1 MLKVGI
7 TGGVASGKSTLAR
20 LVTELGAA
28 VRDADT
34 VVEELYRPGRPG
46 ARAVEELF
54 GRGTLANDGS
64 VDRSAL
70 AALILTEPA
79 ARRRLEEAVHPL
91 VRKIVEA
98 WFAALARSA
107 TPPEIAVVE
116 AALLVE
122 TGAYRDQDRL
132 VVVSASDEVRRS
144 RALESG
150 WPADKFTQIVAAQLD
165 DAAREAVADYVVH
178 NDGDLLELGRA
189 ARELWSMLREDARL
203 LAVGSALPARRHKGQ
218 REEGKE
224 NSQK

>member
-1 MLKVGI
+1 MLRVGI

-20 LVTELGAA
+20 LVSELGAA

-54 GRGTLANDGS
+54 GRGTLTDDGS

-70 AALILTEPA
+70 AALILTDPA
-79 ARRRLEEAVHPL
+79 TRRRLEEAVHPL
-91 VRKIVEA
+91 VRKVVEA
-98 WFAALARSA
+98 WFAALARST

-132 VVVSASDEVRRS
+132 VVVSASEEMRRS
-144 RALESG
+144 RALKSG
-150 WPADKFTQIVAAQLD
+150 WPADKFAQIVAAQLD

-178 NDGDLLELGRA
+178 NDGDLDALGRA
-189 ARELWSMLREDARL
+189 ARELWSMLTEDAQL
-203 LAVGSALPARRHKGQ
+203 LNAGGPLPDRKRVWKRGKGK
-218 REEGKE
+218 R
-224 NSQK
+224 

>member
-20 LVTELGAA
+20 IVTELGAA

-54 GRGTLANDGS
+54 GRRALAEDGS
-64 VDRSAL
+64 VDRSSL
-70 AALILTEPA
+70 AVLVLADPA
-79 ARRRLEEAVHPL
+79 VRHRLEEAIHPL
-91 VRKIVEA
+91 VRKVVEG
-98 WFAALARSA
+98 WFAAVGRST

-132 VVVSASDEVRRS
+132 VVVSAPEEVRRA

-150 WPADKFTQIVAAQLD
+150 WPVDKFAQIVAAQLD
-165 DAAREAVADYVVH
+165 DAARETVADYVIR
-178 NDGDLLELGRA
+178 NGGDRDALTRA
-189 ARELWSMLREDARL
+189 ARELWSMLQEDARL
-203 LAVGSALPARRHKGQ
+203 LAAGSALPPRHTVF
-218 REEGKE
+218 
-224 NSQK
+224 